1 MNVSS
6 KVAKFERVLGS
17 NLAVFGKIGWVGF
30 GFVASQVIRL
40 ATNIALAW
48 LLAPALLGTMLL
60 INTLRTA
67 GELLTDVGIGQ
78 SIVNSRRGGEANF
91 YNTAWTMQ
99 IVRGFLLFCAALVA
113 SVPLTN
119 AYDNERLAVLFPV
132 AAIVFVVSGFTS
144 TNRFLLQKR
153 LEVRRSTTFN
163 VSFALLGAIVH
174 VAFALY
180 SPTIWALIWGLIVST
195 LLTTVGTY
203 FLIPEN
209 KHRLQW
215 DAEAFRQIF
224 SFGKWIFFSSIVY
237 FAAMN
242 FDRLYLAGAVP
253 FAVLGVYG
261 VARTFADTILFLFQR
276 MANMI
281 VFPKVSGSDLR
292 GFALRDTVAPL
303 RYYTLMAVA
312 TLLAAGLA
320 VADKFI
326 LLAYDERFAAAAEYL
341 PLMLL
346 GTWFA
351 ILASLSDAMM
361 MGIGKPSV
369 TAYANAFK
377 FAVIAMAVP
386 IVLPAYGLLLAIG
399 FFSIAEIGR
408 YVVLTSRMRK
418 ENLSFVR
425 QDIAGTL
432 AFIVL
437 AFVFRASTG
446 LVGITSGV
454 QGWAA
459 IVQKALVGV

>member
-1 MNVSS
+1 MAS
-6 KVAKFERVLGS
+6 KVERILGS
-17 NLAVFGKIGWVGF
+17 NFDVVGKVGWVGF
-30 GFVASQVIRL
+30 GFVAAQVIRL
-40 ATNIALAW
+40 GTNIALAW

-78 SIVNSRRGGEANF
+78 SIVNNRRGEEAKF

-99 IVRGFLLFCAALVA
+99 IVRGLLLFCVALAASAPLASAYDDPRLSALV
-113 SVPLTN
+113 S
-119 AYDNERLAVLFPV
+119 V

-153 LEVRRSTTFN
+153 MEVRRSTTFN

-174 VAFALY
+174 IVFALY
-180 SPTIWALIWGLIVST
+180 SPTIWALLWGLIVST
-195 LLTTVGTY
+195 LLTTIGTY

-209 KHRLQW
+209 RHRLQW
-215 DAEAFRQIF
+215 DREAFDQIF

-242 FDRLYLAGAVP
+242 FDRLYLASAVP
-253 FAVLGVYG
+253 FAILGVYG

-281 VFPKVSGSDLR
+281 VFPKISESHMR
-292 GFALRDTVAPL
+292 GYELQETVAPL
-303 RYYTLMAVA
+303 RYYTLLAVA
-312 TLLAAGLA
+312 TLLAAGLSI
-320 VADKFI
+320 ADQFI
-326 LLAYDERFAAAAEYL
+326 LWAYDQRFSAAAQYL

-361 MGIGKPSV
+361 MGIGKPSI

-377 FAVIAMAVP
+377 FAIIALAVP
-386 IVLPAYGLLLAIG
+386 IVLPTYGLLIAIA
-399 FFSIAEIGR
+399 FFSVAEIGR
-408 YVVLTSRMRK
+408 YVVLTLRMRG
-418 ENLSFVR
+418 ENLSFTR

-432 AFIVL
+432 AFIVMAL
-437 AFVFRASTG
+437 VFRAGTG
-446 LVGITSGV
+446 LVGLTSGV
-454 QGWAA
+454 EGWAA
-459 IVQKALVGV
+459 IANAAVVGV